1 MNYEC
6 DINYDPKVSGVT
18 RRGFVGRILCAGA
31 FAGCNGML
39 STAGV
44 LGDKPRL
51 RFGVVSDV
59 HVRLANGGL
68 SIAPGYE
75 TDTLEKAF
83 TWFRDNG
90 ADAVVI
96 AGDMADCGIVGE
108 LKAIADV
115 WFRVFPND
123 RAPDGRKVERIFV
136 CGNHDVSG
144 MDNGRRVFRD
154 IDKRRRESISTDPAK
169 AWDFCFHEEYRPFFV
184 KSVKEYDFFCSH
196 WRPDVTTNG
205 YREKGCTGC
214 GDAFRDLMA
223 KCDPA
228 HPFFYIQHPHPR
240 DTVYGKCAWGVD
252 DGEATKLLSAFP
264 QAVALSGH
272 SHEPLTNDRAIWRG
286 AFTSVATGSLRNL
299 TANPIRNIAYTPG
312 YENGKC
318 NCYVPGLRWSKW
330 ASQVA
335 KYDAPKLMPNEMFR
349 PDIRVGQLVSVYDDR
364 IVFAK
369 HEFVSGLPLCD
380 DWVVELPAREKT
392 FAARATVAKP
402 AEFPAGSNLVVR
414 RTTAKTRG
422 MELWNGVEAK
432 QEDVAALALEFPAA
446 TVGGIVAEYE
456 IYAESAAG
464 ARYEARIGAVGG
476 LYPKAHGNFGKTV
489 TATIRADALPDGADK
504 IAVAPLDSFGNRGR
518 SIAAAIPATLE
529 S

>member
-1 MNYEC
+1 MSRA
-6 DINYDPKVSGVT
+6 VLGMT
-18 RRGFVGRILCAGA
+18 RRDFVGGVLSAGA
-31 FAGCNGML
+31 FAGCNVI
-39 STAGV
+39 SDTVGV
-44 LGDKPRL
+44 IGEKPRL

-59 HVRLANGGL
+59 HVRLAKGGR

-75 TDTLEKAF
+75 TDSLEKAF

-123 RAPDGRKVERIFV
+123 RAPDGRRVERIFV

-144 MDNGRRVFRD
+144 MDNGIRVFPD
-154 IDKRRRESISTDPAK
+154 VEERRRESIATDLAK
-169 AWDFCFHEEYRPFFV
+169 AWDGCFHEEYRPFFV
-184 KSVKEYDFFCSH
+184 KSVKGYDFFCAH
-196 WRPDVTTNG
+196 WRADVPTNG

-214 GDAFRDLMA
+214 DDAFRGLMA

-228 HPFFYIQHPHPR
+228 RPFFYIQHPHPR
-240 DTVYGKCAWGVD
+240 GTVYGKCAWGAD
-252 DGEATKLLSAFP
+252 DGESTKLLSAFP
-264 QAVALSGH
+264 HAVALSGH
-272 SHEPLTNDRAIWRG
+272 SHEPLTNDLAIWRG
-286 AFTSVATGSLRNL
+286 TFTSVATGSLRSL
-299 TANPIRNIAYTPG
+299 SANPIRNIAYTPG

-318 NCYVPGLRWSKW
+318 NYYLPDLRWSKW

-335 KYDAPKLMPNEMFR
+335 KYDAPKIMPNEMPR
-349 PDIRVGQLVSVYDDR
+349 TDIRVGQLVSVYEDR

-369 HEFVSGLPLCD
+369 REFVSGLPLGD
-380 DWVVELPAREKT
+380 DWIVELPARERT
-392 FAARATVAKP
+392 FAVRAAAARP
-402 AEFPAGSNLVVR
+402 AEFPAGSSLVVS

-432 QEDVAALALEFPAA
+432 KEDVAALALEFPAA

-456 IYAESAAG
+456 ISAENAAG
-464 ARYEARIGAVGG
+464 ARYETRTCAVGG
-476 LYPKAHGNFGKTV
+476 LYPKTHRNFAKAV
-489 TATIRADALPDGADK
+489 TAMIRADALPSDAEK

-518 SIAAAIPATLE
+518 SLSAAIP
-529 S
+529 